1 MKSDNYTYRPEVGS
15 LTAGFT
21 TTAIAQI
28 KFCKNYLAMLPIERQ
43 GLPYWGCEGRD
54 VLDVCRIIRSICDGY
69 CGPCFNNGP
78 FIANP
83 YELCRYGSTTPGVTA
98 SPLRPEAL
106 RNRLPAIRLTDLIA
120 RERTLNRS
128 TGSCS
133 ARWDDTGTVPVRCGS
148 DKTRYLVANLGSN
161 GRSDSESWPALDA
174 NNATA
179 TRAVVELFQ
188 DGGEVRVRCSPRWIR
203 RDGSQPPSPPFNRN
217 LDYRGPVV
225 QSTLVTQTGKPF
237 LFRIREDCVLRFSP
251 LIDIFSP

>member
-1 MKSDNYTYRPEVGS
+1 
-15 LTAGFT
+15 
-21 TTAIAQI
+21 
-28 KFCKNYLAMLPIERQ
+28 MLPIERQ